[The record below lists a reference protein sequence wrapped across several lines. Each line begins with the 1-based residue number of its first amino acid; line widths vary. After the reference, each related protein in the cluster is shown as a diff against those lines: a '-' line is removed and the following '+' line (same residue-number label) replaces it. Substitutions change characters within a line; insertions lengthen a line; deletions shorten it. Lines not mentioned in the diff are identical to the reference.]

1 MDCLKTV
8 KSLICLNSQ
17 LHAHMMPASCM
28 QAYVLSSIHFSIYKR
43 FPIWSLRVL
52 ELLVCSQW
60 FLSSNYE
67 VNCKLLPK
75 SCFIAFLFHIK
86 NKYLTNFKLRYILN
100 FLQSLVVF
108 SRCTA
113 NHGWNYLGWRWS
125 NDGATIPNHP
135 TRNCLSC
142 SWRCWFVW
150 WDFKEPILM

>member
-8 KSLICLNSQ
+8 KSLICLNSH
-17 LHAHMMPASCM
+17 LHAHVMPASCM

-52 ELLVCSQW
+52 ELLVCS
-60 FLSSNYE
+60 
-67 VNCKLLPK
+67 
-75 SCFIAFLFHIK
+75 CFIAFLFHIK

-100 FLQSLVVF
+100 LLQSLVVF

-125 NDGATIPNHP
+125 NDGTTIPNHP